1 MRAYRIAEFG
11 AVDGIVARDEPEPAP
26 GPGQVLVRLHARSL
40 NRRDLQILHG
50 AYPVKAHKNVVPVS
64 DGAGTVL
71 AVGDGV
77 RAVAVGD
84 QVLSSYF
91 PRWRDGQFRMEFAL
105 EQFGCT
111 RDGML
116 ADCVLADESAVV
128 QVPPHLS
135 FEEAATLPCAA
146 LTAWSALTG
155 PRPVLPGE
163 TVLTIGTG
171 GAALFAVQFALLMGA
186 RVAAVSS
193 GKDRV
198 ALLSELGAHT
208 VVDRAEHP
216 DWENA
221 VRAQTDGGVD
231 HVVETGALETLP
243 RSVASC
249 AAGGHIALAA
259 TLGSGT
265 IPAQV
270 LAAPVTIRRFYVGSR
285 LALEAMLNAV
295 SVHRLRPVI
304 DVAFSF
310 DEAREAYRYLAAG
323 GHFGKIV
330 IGG

>member
-11 AVDGIVARDEPEPAP
+11 AVEGIVSQDEPEPAP
-26 GPGQVLVRLHARSL
+26 GPGQVLIRLHARSL
-40 NRRDLQILHG
+40 NRRDLQILHE
-50 AYPVKAHKNVVPVS
+50 AYPVRARKNVVPVS
-64 DGAGTVL
+64 DGAGTVQ

-77 RAVAVGD
+77 RTVAVGD
-84 QVLSSYF
+84 HVLSSYF
-91 PRWRDGQFRMEFAL
+91 PRWRGGQFRLELAQ

-116 ADCVLADESAVV
+116 ADFVLADESAVV
-128 QVPPHLS
+128 RVPPHLS

-171 GAALFAVQFALLMGA
+171 GVALFAVQFALLMGA

-198 ALLSELGAHT
+198 ALLSELGAHI

-216 DWENA
+216 DWEGV
-221 VRAQTDGGVD
+221 VRAQTGGGVD
-231 HVVETGALETLP
+231 HVVETGARETLP

-249 AAGGHIALAA
+249 APGGHIALAA
-259 TLGSGT
+259 ALGSGT

-270 LAAPVTIRRFYVGSR
+270 LGAPVTIRRFYVGSM

-295 SVHRLRPVI
+295 CVHQLRPVI
-304 DVAFSF
+304 DTTFSF
-310 DEAREAYRYLAAG
+310 DEARAAYRYLAAG